1 MVRLPMERRT
11 ASFSLSMLGTSDSST
26 SVILLGKLR
35 DSLRRSMP
43 RAMRQALR
51 YLTSSEHRS
60 AVLREWHRGRV
71 RRIVAAQASELWA
84 QSGGRVMSGPF
95 AGMRYLEEAFASVW
109 PPKLLGTYEMELAP
123 FIEAAIARRPQCI
136 IDIGAA
142 EGYYAVGLAWRVP
155 EARVRAF
162 EAGEVGRKL
171 LTDLARKNGVADRCD
186 VQGYCTLE
194 LLGDVLQDGALTLLI
209 CDVEGDEF
217 AILDPLALPGLARA
231 DVLVELHPWGHER
244 STERMR
250 ELFQNTHE
258 IEEISSRLRLPADL
272 PPDAQF
278 SASCAEALM
287 DEMRPCEM
295 VWLWLRSRSRSA

>member
-1 MVRLPMERRT
+1 
-11 ASFSLSMLGTSDSST
+11 
-26 SVILLGKLR
+26 
-35 DSLRRSMP
+35 
-43 RAMRQALR
+43 
-51 YLTSSEHRS
+51 
-60 AVLREWHRGRV
+60 
-71 RRIVAAQASELWA
+71 
-84 QSGGRVMSGPF
+84 
-95 AGMRYLEEAFASVW
+95 MRYLEEAFASAW
-109 PPKLLGTYEMELAP
+109 SPKLLGTYEMELATI
-123 FIEAAIARRPQCI
+123 IEGAIARRPRCI

-171 LTDLARKNGVADRCD
+171 LTDLARRNGVADRCD

-209 CDVEGDEF
+209 CDVEGAEF

-231 DVLVELHPWGHER
+231 DVLVELHSWVHER
-244 STERMR
+244 CTERMR

-258 IEEISSRLRLPADL
+258 IEEITSRLRLPADL

-278 SASCAEALM
+278 PASCAEALM

-295 VWLWLRSRSRSA
+295 VWLWLRSRCRSA

>member
-1 MVRLPMERRT
+1 MVRSPMERRT
-11 ASFSLSMLGTSDSST
+11 ANSSLRMLGKSGHST
-26 SVILLGKLR
+26 SLILWAELR
-35 DSLRRSMP
+35 DFLRRSVP
-43 RAMRQALR
+43 RPMRNALR
-51 YLTSSEHRS
+51 YLASSAHWN
-60 AVLREWHRGRV
+60 AILREQHRGRV
-71 RRIVAAQASELWA
+71 RRIVAARTSELWA

-95 AGMRYLEEAFASVW
+95 AGMRYLEESFASAW
-109 PPKLLGTYEMELAP
+109 SPKLLGTYEMELAP
-123 FIEAAIARRPQCI
+123 IIEAAIARRPQCI

-162 EAGEVGRKL
+162 EVSEVGRKL

-194 LLGDVLQDGALTLLI
+194 LLGDVLQAGAYTLLI
-209 CDVEGDEF
+209 CDVEGAEF
-217 AILDPLALPGLARA
+217 AILDPSALPELARA

-258 IEEISSRLRLPADL
+258 IEEIGTRLRLPADL
-272 PPDAQF
+272 PPGAHF
-278 SASCAEALM
+278 PASCAAALM

>member
-11 ASFSLSMLGTSDSST
+11 ASFSLSTLGTSDSST

-35 DSLRRSMP
+35 DSLRRSVP

-71 RRIVAAQASELWA
+71 RRIVAARASELWA

-95 AGMRYLEEAFASVW
+95 AGMRYLGEAFASAW
-109 PPKLLGTYEMELAP
+109 APKLLGTYEMELAP
-123 FIEAAIARRPQCI
+123 IIEAAIARQPQRI

-142 EGYYAVGLAWRVP
+142 EGYYAVGLAWRIP

-162 EAGEVGRKL
+162 EAGEIGRKL
-171 LTDLARKNGVADRCD
+171 LIVLARENGVADRCE

-209 CDVEGDEF
+209 CDVEGAEF
-217 AILDPLALPGLARA
+217 AILDPSALPGLARA
-231 DVLVELHPWGHER
+231 DLLVELHPWGHER

-250 ELFQNTHE
+250 ELFENTHE
-258 IEEISSRLRLPADL
+258 IEEIRTRPRSPDDR
-272 PPDAQF
+272 PPGAQF
-278 SASCAEALM
+278 PTSCAAALM

-295 VWLWLRSRSRSA
+295 VWLWLRARSRNA